1 MIEGKLRYEDLGI
14 GLGDICLQMGYGER
28 TPDDDTLAEIQ
39 VVAEHVRRLLVPRY
53 CFIFRHGS
61 LNLDNDTLT
70 ITDDD
75 TPATDVVLNIGRI
88 ITRQIKGSEAYAL
101 FVCTSGAEF
110 EAFRQQLNTRGDMVK
125 TFIADALG
133 SVIAEKT
140 ADCMEATLRQ
150 RLATPPGNGTTKIG
164 TAATDTT
171 YVGTS
176 PATTKIGTTATDTT
190 SVGTSPATV
199 WHHTNR
205 FSPGYCGWHVSEQ
218 HKLFSLFPAPEPCG
232 VRLTPSALMMPIKSV
247 SGIIGLG
254 SHVRRMDYTCGLCDY
269 LQCYKRKLKVK
280 S

>member
-61 LNLDNDTLT
+61 LNIDNDTLT

-101 FVCTSGAEF
+101 FVCTSGTEF
-110 EAFRQQLNTRGDMVK
+110 EAFRQQLNARGDMVK

-150 RLATPPGNGTTKIG
+150 QLATPPSNATTKIG
-164 TAATDTT
+164 TAAADTA
-171 YVGTS
+171 V
-176 PATTKIGTTATDTT
+176 
-190 SVGTSPATV
+190 VGTSPATV

-269 LQCYKRKLKVK
+269 LQCYKRKLRVK